1 MSVWEPV
8 LWAYFT
14 HHFQTILKVWK
25 DKGWQLKIREDSLKD
40 VSILWVIPT
49 THKTGSAELRNFF
62 ADLLEFQEQI
72 ASPCKKLWLLAAG
85 RRERTRL
92 HLQLPKIPGP
102 TCSEARVP
110 RYFLLPAVSPG
121 VKRASL
127 QLPKRSPNDFW
138 KEQHPYSLPR
148 RWRRKNECPA
158 CVMASAV
165 ECFQR
170 GTPKSYN
177 RGSFD
182 YLQNTKRRTLKLL
195 QHS

>member
-14 HHFQTILKVWK
+14 HHFRTILKVWK
-25 DKGWQLKIREDSLKD
+25 DKGRQLKIREDSLKD

-62 ADLLEFQEQI
+62 AGLLEFQEQI

-102 TCSEARVP
+102 TCSEARGP
-110 RYFLLPAVSPG
+110 RYFLLPAVSPEG
-121 VKRASL
+121 EKSQSAAPKTQPQRLLEGAACLQSSQKMKEEKWVPSL
-127 QLPKRSPNDFW
+127 CHGKCSWMFSEGDP
-138 KEQHPYSLPR
+138 
-148 RWRRKNECPA
+148 
-158 CVMASAV
+158 
-165 ECFQR
+165 
-170 GTPKSYN
+170 
-177 RGSFD
+177 
-182 YLQNTKRRTLKLL
+182 
-195 QHS
+195 